1 MRSAATAALLV
12 LWGLLSPLAAGAG
25 DTVVTLRVADVIGP
39 ASADFIVRGLKNAAD
54 ADAQLVIIELDTPGG
69 LDTSMRQII
78 KAILASPV
86 PVATFVA
93 PEGARAASAGTF
105 ILYASHIAAMAPATN
120 LGAASPVSIG
130 GTPGGSEPPRPSP
143 PSGSKPGDEASTPAP
158 PAGDAMSRKVMNDAI
173 AYIRSLA
180 ELRDRN
186 ADWAEL
192 AVRDAASLSAE
203 DALAKGVIEYM
214 AENVPDL
221 LRQLDGQTIKLQVG
235 EVTLATASAPVEVV
249 EPDWRTRV
257 LSILANPQVAVV
269 FMMIGVYGLFIEFT
283 SPGFGV
289 PGVAGAIFLLL
300 GLFAFQLM
308 PINWAGVA
316 LMGVGAIL
324 MLAEVFLPSFGV
336 LGVGG
341 IIAMI
346 LGGLFLFDADIAGY
360 GMPLPLVIGIALANA
375 LVVFGI
381 GSLALRTR
389 SRPVVS
395 GREEM
400 IGITGTLVSVDGD
413 GAYARIHGELWKV
426 RSAGPLKTGD
436 GVRVR
441 RVDGL
446 TLEVEPTD
454 KPSSISPGAGHV

>member
-1 MRSAATAALLV
+1 
-12 LWGLLSPLAAGAG
+12 
-25 DTVVTLRVADVIGP
+25 
-39 ASADFIVRGLKNAAD
+39 
-54 ADAQLVIIELDTPGG
+54 
-69 LDTSMRQII
+69 
-78 KAILASPV
+78 
-86 PVATFVA
+86 
-93 PEGARAASAGTF
+93 
-105 ILYASHIAAMAPATN
+105 
-120 LGAASPVSIG
+120 
-130 GTPGGSEPPRPSP
+130 
-143 PSGSKPGDEASTPAP
+143 
-158 PAGDAMSRKVMNDAI
+158 MSRKVMNDAI

-180 ELRDRN
+180 ELRERN
-186 ADWAEL
+186 VEWAEL

-203 DALAKGVIEYM
+203 DAREKGVIEYI

-235 EVTLATASAPVEVV
+235 KVTLATASAPVEVI
-249 EPDWRTRV
+249 EPDWRNRV
-257 LSILANPQVAVV
+257 LSIIANPQIAVV

-316 LMGVGAIL
+316 LMGVGAVL
-324 MLAEVFLPSFGV
+324 MLAEAFLPSFGV

-341 IIAMI
+341 IIAMV
-346 LGGLFLFDADIAGY
+346 LGGLFLFDADIPGY

-413 GAYARIHGELWKV
+413 GAFARIHGELWKV
-426 RSAGPLKTGD
+426 RAAGPLRAGD

-446 TLEVEPTD
+446 TLEVEPMD
-454 KPSSISPGAGHV
+454 KPSSVNPGAGHV